1 MCAWDETAGASP
13 VQIASLQPENLLAGL
28 PGRAASFLMAPLQG
42 GFGGMDPYDKPAPLE
57 ADLEIA
63 RNPDFRLLADTY
75 PTYTSIGVDFG
86 ADEVVLQD
94 NNLWSVRAFNRLDN
108 TLPGAAMTE
117 PKRVIQGRETR
128 IEYNNGLYIDPDNGD
143 SYSVESDT
151 GDQMVVFGRDAD
163 GNVAPKRIL
172 YIPHRSY
179 SLAVDEAR
187 DELYIT
193 VEYPP
198 QVGVYRKEAALNEQP
213 LRRIRGDA
221 TLMAPPHG
229 IAIDEKNQ
237 LLFVNN
243 WGHTVSFDGSPVR
256 SACCRNQEVPAGN
269 PGTGHYVPPSI
280 TVYPLDAEGA
290 VAPLRVIQG
299 DRTGFNWPGNMKVD
313 QDTGDLYLANDV
325 DHSVLVFTGMTYIRG
340 NVPPTR
346 ILKGDRTGLSYP
358 TGVFVDTTN
367 QELWVSNLGNASAT
381 VYPLKANGNVAP
393 LRTIRSAP
401 LEHRSLTFG
410 RTAAVTI

>member
-1 MCAWDETAGASP
+1 
-13 VQIASLQPENLLAGL
+13 
-28 PGRAASFLMAPLQG
+28 
-42 GFGGMDPYDKPAPLE
+42 
-57 ADLEIA
+57 
-63 RNPDFRLLADTY
+63 
-75 PTYTSIGVDFG
+75 
-86 ADEVVLQD
+86 
-94 NNLWSVRAFNRLDN
+94 
-108 TLPGAAMTE
+108 MTE

-198 QVGVYRKEAALNEQP
+198 QVVVYRKEAALNEQP

-221 TLMAPPHG
+221 TLMATPHG

-325 DHSVLVFTGMTYIRG
+325 DHLRPGLHGNDLHKRQCAADANPERRPDRSVLSDGGVCRHDESGVVGVKLGECVGPRCIR
-340 NVPPTR
+340 
-346 ILKGDRTGLSYP
+346 
-358 TGVFVDTTN
+358 
-367 QELWVSNLGNASAT
+367 
-381 VYPLKANGNVAP
+381 
-393 LRTIRSAP
+393 
-401 LEHRSLTFG
+401 
-410 RTAAVTI
+410 